1 MEADI
6 LALSPAMLNL
16 IWIGLFIILLIIE
29 VFTVGLTTIWFAIG
43 AVAALIANQLHASYI
58 IQLIVFIIVSIICIM
73 MVRPLASNYLRGN
86 IISTNADR
94 AIGKKAVLIKEIT
107 NDAWGEVKVNNVLW
121 HCISVD
127 NKPIAKGTTIKVLAI
142 EGAKLIVERI

>member
-1 MEADI
+1 MYFWLWIIIFAI
-6 LALSPAMLNL
+6 SL
-16 IWIGLFIILLIIE
+16 IVEF
-29 VFTVGLTTIWFAIG
+29 LTAVQLVSIWFAIG
-43 AVAALIANQLHASYI
+43 AVVALIANQLHASYI
-58 IQLIVFIIVSIICIM
+58 IQLIVFIIVSIICIL

-94 AIGKKAVLIKEIT
+94 AIGQKAVLLKEIT

-121 HCISVD
+121 HCISAD